1 MVLQSWGGGS
11 VCQEYAN
18 GLEPKQIDCRV
29 LDPVTNMFTTNGTC
43 FAAAETSLCNGNGEV
58 ELKFGSP
65 EYIGL
70 GGLVFLLLVLLET
83 FGSPFM
89 RNCEV
94 SYPVVNDLGACGD
107 VNGCNDAMS
116 AIPGI

>member
-1 MVLQSWGGGS
+1 MQSWGGGS

-29 LDPVTNMFTTNGTC
+29 LDSSTGLFTANGTC
-43 FAAAETSLCNGNGEV
+43 FAPAEVSLCDGNGEV
-58 ELKFGSP
+58 ELRFGSP

-94 SYPVVNDLGACGD
+94 SLLLVCLTCLYAL
-107 VNGCNDAMS
+107 S
-116 AIPGI
+116 HR